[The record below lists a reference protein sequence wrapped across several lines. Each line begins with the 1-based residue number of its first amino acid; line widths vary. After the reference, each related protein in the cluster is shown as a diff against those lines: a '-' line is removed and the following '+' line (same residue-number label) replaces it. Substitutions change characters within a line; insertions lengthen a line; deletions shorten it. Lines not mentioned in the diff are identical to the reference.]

1 MSDPTLPAVA
11 APPGWMTFEF
21 PCNERIRSLLRIES
35 LFKRC
40 KEFNEY
46 PTAFGHQAAIS
57 NPNCSR
63 SSIASGPV

>member
-1 MSDPTLPAVA
+1 MSDPTVPAVA

-40 KEFNEY
+40 QEFNQY
-46 PTAFGHQAAIS
+46 TTAFGHQAAL
-57 NPNCSR
+57 
-63 SSIASGPV
+63 